1 MTPTILIANSN
12 PQNLILLN
20 SSLQHAGYKTL
31 IASSGGA
38 AIQNAKLFLPDII
51 ILDWT
56 MPDTSGF
63 DLCKLLKKTEETA
76 NILLLVATAADPR
89 LSRPMAYEA
98 GADDYLMIPFD
109 ETELHARVRALLRLK
124 QLSDELENQYAHLR
138 EESKQLDLQLKMAM
152 DLQRSLITEYHMMKH
167 EIRITSRYMPA
178 MSIGGDFYEV
188 ININDHAIGVF
199 IADVSGHGIS
209 AALLISM
216 LKLLFR
222 STVEKYPRPDT
233 MLEKMNATIC
243 DIFSSNDIDVY
254 ACAFFAYIDTKEK
267 KITYCSAGHPVPL
280 LTDCCQGGV
289 RELLST
295 GMPLGILNETIYECS
310 TDYYHEG
317 DRLLF
322 YTDGLQDSLYKNA
335 PDEFLDTLKKLLWDM
350 RAKEDPDGIL
360 QIIIEYFY
368 NQSESGKLKND
379 DVSIIL
385 CQM

>member
-1 MTPTILIANSN
+1 MTPTILVANGN

-20 SSLQHAGYKTL
+20 SSLQHAGFKTL
-31 IASSGGA
+31 TAASGA
-38 AIQNAKLFLPDII
+38 AVLQNAKLFSPDII
-51 ILDWT
+51 ILDWS
-56 MPDTSGF
+56 MPDQSAF
-63 DLCKLLKKTEETA
+63 DVCKQLKKTPETSK
-76 NILLLVATAADPR
+76 ILLLVVTTADPR

-98 GADDYLMIPFD
+98 GADDYMMIPFD
-109 ETELHARVRALLRLK
+109 EEELHARVHSLLRLK
-124 QLSDELENQYAHLR
+124 HLSDELEEQYAHLR
-138 EESKQLDLQLKMAM
+138 EEARQMELQLQMARK
-152 DLQRSLITEYHMMKH
+152 LQQSLITEYQTTMHGIH
-167 EIRITSRYMPA
+167 ITSRYMPA

-188 ININDHAIGVF
+188 IKINDHAIGVF
-199 IADVSGHGIS
+199 IADVAGHGIS

-233 MLEKMNATIC
+233 MLEKMNNTIC
-243 DIFSSNDIDVY
+243 DIFSTNDTDVY
-254 ACAFFAYIDTKEK
+254 ACAFFAYIDTKEQ

-280 LTDCCQGGV
+280 LIDCEYGGV

-295 GMPLGILNETIYECS
+295 GLPLGILEGMRYECS
-310 TDYYHEG
+310 TEYYHGG

-335 PDEFLDTLKKLLWDM
+335 PDEFMDTLKKLLWDM
-350 RAKEDPDGIL
+350 RAKEDANGIL
-360 QIIIEYFY
+360 QSIVEYFY
-368 NQSESGKLKND
+368 NHSDAGKLKND